1 MDGWMM
7 SFRIYEGKDFISI
20 RVHYI
25 FNLPELELKGML
37 VYLYRSS
44 SCMEAAYD
52 YCYLYIVSFLL
63 FQYTGTNNA
72 YCCCYLEQ

>member
-1 MDGWMM
+1 MT

-20 RVHYI
+20 HYI

-37 VYLYRSS
+37 VYLCRSS

-63 FQYTGTNNA
+63 F
-72 YCCCYLEQ
+72 